1 MPRTRSLAWAELK
14 IGMVAIFAIVM
25 AVILIFLLGEGQG
38 GFFWQRYQL
47 KAKFPN
53 AGGVKSGSPVRVA
66 GVDVGSVR
74 ELRFVGAE
82 VEMDLELSEDMQDRV
97 RTDSRATIGSVSLLG
112 EGAVDITATTTGQPI
127 PEGGYIPAGPA
138 AGQLSDVTT
147 QAAKGIEQLT
157 ELITDVR
164 SGRGTMGQLVTNE
177 VLYHDLHQF
186 VAAAREVTQGIQ
198 KGKGTLGEL
207 MTNPATAKQLEA
219 SMRNLATV
227 TERLNKG
234 EGSLGQLLKDDAF
247 AKSLTSV
254 TTNFDS
260 LATKLNSGE
269 GTVGQLMNN
278 KALYERMTAVTTQLE
293 QLTGR
298 LNQGQGTAGQLLN
311 DKQLYDN
318 MNQAVTELRNLLT
331 DVRKDP
337 KKFLTVRV
345 SVF

>member
-1 MPRTRSLAWAELK
+1 MPRTRSLAWSELK
-14 IGMVAIFAIVM
+14 IGIMTITAIVI
-25 AVILIFLLGEGQG
+25 AATLIFMLGEGQG

-47 KAKFPN
+47 KAKFSN
-53 AGGVKSGSPVRVA
+53 AGGVKPGSPVRVA

-74 ELRFVGAE
+74 ELRFVGAD
-82 VEMDLELSEDMQDRV
+82 VEMDLELSKEMQDRV

-112 EGAVDITATTTGQPI
+112 EGAVDITAATTGQPI
-127 PEGGYIPAGPA
+127 PEGGYVPAGPA

-147 QAAKGIEQLT
+147 QAAKGIEQLS

-164 SGRGTMGQLVTNE
+164 SGKGTMGQLVTNE
-177 VLYHDLHQF
+177 ALYHDLHEF
-186 VAAAREVTQGIQ
+186 LAAARQVTQSVQQGR
-198 KGKGTLGEL
+198 GTLGEL
-207 MTNPATAKQLEA
+207 INNPATAKHLET
-219 SMRNLATV
+219 SLKNLSVV
-227 TERLNKG
+227 TDRLNAG
-234 EGSLGQLLKDDAF
+234 QGSLGQLLKDDAF

-260 LATKLNSGE
+260 LATKINSGE

-278 KALYERMTAVTTQLE
+278 KALYDRMNAVTTQLE
-293 QLTGR
+293 QLTSR

-318 MNQAVTELRNLLT
+318 MNQAVTELRDLLA

-337 KKFLTVRV
+337 KKFLTVRI

>member
-1 MPRTRSLAWAELK
+1 MPRTRSLAWSELK
-14 IGMVAIFAIVM
+14 IGIMAITAIII
-25 AVILIFLLGEGQG
+25 AATLIFMLSEGQG

-74 ELRFVGAE
+74 ELRFIGAE
-82 VEMDLELSEDMQDRV
+82 VEMDLELSKDMQDRV

-127 PEGGYIPAGPA
+127 PEGGYVPAGPS
-138 AGQLSDVTT
+138 AGQLSDVTA
-147 QAAKGIEQLT
+147 QAAKGIEQLS

-164 SGRGTMGQLVTNE
+164 SGKGTLGQLVTNE

-186 VAAAREVTQGIQ
+186 VAAAREVTQGIRQ
-198 KGKGTLGEL
+198 GKGTLGEL
-207 MTNPATAKQLEA
+207 MTNPATARQLET

-227 TERLNKG
+227 TDRLNKG

-260 LATKLNSGE
+260 LATKINSGE

-278 KALYERMTAVTTQLE
+278 KALYERMTTVTMQLE

>member
-1 MPRTRSLAWAELK
+1 MPRTRSLAWPELK
-14 IGMVAIFAIVM
+14 IGIVAIFAIVM
-25 AVILIFLLGEGQG
+25 AVMLIFMLGEGQG

-53 AGGVKSGSPVRVA
+53 AGGVKAGSPVRVA

-97 RTDSRATIGSVSLLG
+97 RTDSKATIGSVSLLG

-127 PEGGYIPAGPA
+127 PEGGYVPSGPA
-138 AGQLSDVTT
+138 AGQLSDVTA
-147 QAAKGIEQLT
+147 QAAKGVEELT

-164 SGRGTMGQLVTNE
+164 SGKGTVGQLVTNE
-177 VLYHDLHQF
+177 ALYHDLHQF

-198 KGKGTLGEL
+198 QGKGTLGEL

-227 TERLNKG
+227 TDRLNKG

-254 TTNFDS
+254 TTSFDT
-260 LATKLNSGE
+260 LATRINSGE

-278 KALYERMTAVTTQLE
+278 KALYDRMNAVTTQLE
-293 QLTGR
+293 QLTSR

-318 MNQAVTELRNLLT
+318 MNQAVTELRNLLA

-337 KKFLTVRV
+337 KKFLTLRI